1 MKTIVIDTRK
11 IDSSTGFYMQH
22 LLRQLNDRYANE
34 FRFVALVP
42 SLTREQW
49 AKQFP
54 HITIAEADEASYSLA
69 EQTSFVARLESHH
82 PDLVHFTMPQQPF
95 LWVKP
100 AVTTIHDLT
109 LVRYDNIDMNK
120 LLYKVRK
127 GVFISLLR
135 TVIMRSRA
143 IITPTHYVRDD
154 LIDYAGKRF
163 APKIHVTHE
172 AGDPVRSEPEVIPQ
186 IADKQFIFYVGNA
199 FPYKNV
205 QHVIDGFVQLR
216 RDYRDLQLVLA
227 GKKDAFYKEHEQYVR
242 SRRIR
247 GVHFLG
253 FISPGEKRWALQH
266 CVAYVTASLSE
277 GFNITLLEAMYE
289 GAPAVIS
296 DATCHR
302 EVAGTAALF
311 FDPASTSDLVTT
323 VSSLIDDPSLR
334 QKMIKKGTARVKE
347 FSWARMA
354 DETVAVYRT
363 VLKN

>member
-1 MKTIVIDTRK
+1 
-11 IDSSTGFYMQH
+11 MQH
-22 LLRQLNDRYANE
+22 LLRQLNDRYAEE
-34 FRFVALVP
+34 FQFVALVP
-42 SLTREQW
+42 SQTAEQW

-54 HITIAEADEASYSLA
+54 LITVASADEPSYSLA

-120 LLYKVRK
+120 ILYKVRK
-127 GVFISLLR
+127 GVFISLLH

-143 IITPTHYVRDD
+143 IITPTNYVRDD

-163 APKIHVTHE
+163 AAKMYVINDSGE
-172 AGDPVRSEPEVIPQ
+172 PVKSEPEVIQ
-186 IADKQFIFYVGNA
+186 QLEGKRFIFYVGNA

-205 QHVIDGFVQLR
+205 QRVIEGFVLLKK
-216 RDYRDLQLVLA
+216 DYPDLQLVLA
-227 GKKDAFYKEHEQYVR
+227 GKKDSFYKEHEQYVQNKQ
-242 SRRIR
+242 IR
-247 GVHFLG
+247 DVHFLG
-253 FISPGEKRWALQH
+253 FISPGEKRWALQN
-266 CVAYVTASLSE
+266 CLAYVTASLSE
-277 GFNITLLEAMYE
+277 GFNITLLEAMYDS
-289 GAPAVIS
+289 APAIIS

-311 FDPASTSDLVTT
+311 FDPNSTNDLAAT
-323 VSSLIDDPSLR
+323 VSSLIDNPALR
-334 QKMIKKGTARVKE
+334 QKMIKKGTARVKK

-354 DETVAVYRT
+354 DETVAVYRKALNT
-363 VLKN
+363 